1 MQINEDNFI
10 SKLKDKDP
18 RALEYAFDA
27 YCDYIYKV
35 VFLVFGSK
43 QYSTYIDECIN
54 DIFMCLWDNID
65 KFHEEKGTF
74 KYWFKAVAKYKAINY
89 KKKIIK
95 NTNIDC
101 IENYIFESK
110 EQVENLIISKE
121 NKDEIINM
129 IKDLK
134 GMDREIFIRRY
145 LIQEDIVDIATYL
158 EVNRSVVD
166 NRLSRSRKI
175 LKEKLEIL
183 KKGECV
189 NE

>member
-1 MQINEDNFI
+1 
-10 SKLKDKDP
+10 
-18 RALEYAFDA
+18 
-27 YCDYIYKV
+27 
-35 VFLVFGSK
+35 
-43 QYSTYIDECIN
+43 
-54 DIFMCLWDNID
+54 
-65 KFHEEKGTF
+65 
-74 KYWFKAVAKYKAINY
+74 
-89 KKKIIK
+89 KKIIK

-145 LIQEDIVDIATYL
+145 LIQEDIVEIASYL
-158 EVNRSVVD
+158 GVNRSVVD

-175 LKEKLEIL
+175 LKEKLERL